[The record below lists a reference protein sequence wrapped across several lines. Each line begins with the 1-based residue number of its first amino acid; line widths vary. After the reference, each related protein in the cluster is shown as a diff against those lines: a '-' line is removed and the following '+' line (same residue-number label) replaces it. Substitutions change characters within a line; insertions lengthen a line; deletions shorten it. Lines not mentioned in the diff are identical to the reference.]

1 MLFSSCGYLH
11 KLQLAQNARIVSKSS
26 RVITVDS
33 HKVFCSLKLR
43 IVNCIL
49 GSECVEGYMKFL
61 NTAVAI
67 AAVEVQEGLWME
79 KKKKKALFLEHPE
92 SPHVTLV
99 CCLQFSL

>member
-11 KLQLAQNARIVSKSS
+11 KLQLAQNARIVTKSS

-61 NTAVAI
+61 NTAVAT
-67 AAVEVQEGLWME
+67 AAVTVQEGLWME
-79 KKKKKALFLEHPE
+79 KKKKKK
-92 SPHVTLV
+92 SPVLRAP
-99 CCLQFSL
+99 